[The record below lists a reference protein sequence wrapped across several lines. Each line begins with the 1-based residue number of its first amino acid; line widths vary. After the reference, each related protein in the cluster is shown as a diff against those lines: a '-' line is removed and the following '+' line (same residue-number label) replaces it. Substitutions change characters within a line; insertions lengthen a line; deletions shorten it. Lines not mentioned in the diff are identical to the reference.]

1 MECII
6 DKYGLKFI
14 EKELDEYISNDLC
27 KITKSLKHTY
37 QNGDI
42 EARYTINNKVTSKEI
57 DIIIE
62 ITSDDSSI
70 KIESF
75 DYGEVYIKGAF
86 KSEINIIK
94 HLFDKLDEKCK
105 KELKT
110 YYTYTIMGTDA

>member
-14 EKELDEYISNDLC
+14 EKELDKYINDDLC

-37 QNGDI
+37 QNGEI
-42 EARYTINNKVTSKEI
+42 EALYAINNKATSKEI
-57 DIIIE
+57 NIIIE
-62 ITSDDSSI
+62 ITSDNSSI

-86 KSEINIIK
+86 KSEINVIK